1 MPVTENERTIT
12 KGKPHHVSSMP
23 ESRFM
28 PKMLAMSVG
37 NMRIIDT
44 EVICFITLAM
54 LLLMML
60 A

>member
-1 MPVTENERTIT
+1 
-12 KGKPHHVSSMP
+12 MP

-37 NMRIIDT
+37 NMRIIET